1 MEKVLAVLKKI
12 TGWHSGPT
20 ETYCEVTQILNTVF
34 HLNHVKGPITDIF
47 NVHVVFLRNDR

>member
-12 TGWHSGPT
+12 AGWRTGPT